1 MSSALFGGESTK
13 HQRYDLQQ
21 QQQDQGPC
29 QYELQ
34 QFVDCAQNQG
44 AVTLCQEFS
53 EALKQCNL
61 RNRTEGLNLARSVLG
76 KDNNEVKR

>member
-21 QQQDQGPC
+21 QDQGPC
-29 QYELQ
+29 QYEMQ

-44 AVTLCQEFS
+44 EVTLCQEFN
-53 EALKQCNL
+53 EALKQCKLENSECL
-61 RNRTEGLNLARSVLG
+61 KLVRDFLG
-76 KDNNEVKR
+76 QDNSQDKC

>member
-1 MSSALFGGESTK
+1 MSSVLLGGQSTK

-21 QQQDQGPC
+21 QDQGHC

-44 AVTLCQEFS
+44 AVTLCKEFS
-53 EALKQCNL
+53 DALKQCNL
-61 RNRTEGLNLARSVLG
+61 ANRSEGSNLA
-76 KDNNEVKR
+76 

>member
-1 MSSALFGGESTK
+1 VSSALFGGESTK
-13 HQRYDLQQ
+13 YQRYDLQK
-21 QQQDQGPC
+21 QQDQGPC

-53 EALKQCNL
+53 EALKQCHL
-61 RNRTEGLNLARSVLG
+61 RNRTEGSNLARSVLG
-76 KDNNEVKR
+76 KDDNEVKG

>member
-1 MSSALFGGESTK
+1 MSSALFGKSTK
-13 HQRYDLQQ
+13 HQRYDQQ

-44 AVTLCQEFS
+44 AVTLCQEFN
-53 EALKQCNL
+53 EALKQCKLANSEASNL
-61 RNRTEGLNLARSVLG
+61 VKNVLG
-76 KDNNEVKR
+76 KHNSQDKG

>member
-1 MSSALFGGESTK
+1 MSSVLFGGESTK
-13 HQRYDLQQ
+13 HQRCDV

-34 QFVDCAQNQG
+34 EFVDCAQNQG
-44 AVTLCQEFS
+44 EVRLCQEFS

-61 RNRTEGLNLARSVLG
+61 ANRTEESNLARNV
-76 KDNNEVKR
+76 

>member
-1 MSSALFGGESTK
+1 VSSALFGGESTK

-21 QQQDQGPC
+21 QHQGPC

-61 RNRTEGLNLARSVLG
+61 TNQTEGSNLARNVLG
-76 KDNNEVKR
+76 KYNSLGKGL

>member
-1 MSSALFGGESTK
+1 MSSVLLGGQSTK

-21 QQQDQGPC
+21 QDQGPSC

-44 AVTLCQEFS
+44 VVTLCQEFS
-53 EALKQCNL
+53 DALKQCNL
-61 RNRTEGLNLARSVLG
+61 ANQSEGSNLAR
-76 KDNNEVKR
+76 N

>member
-1 MSSALFGGESTK
+1 VSSALFGGESTK
-13 HQRYDLQQ
+13 YQRYDLQK
-21 QQQDQGPC
+21 QQDQGPC

-61 RNRTEGLNLARSVLG
+61 RSSNLARSVLG
-76 KDNNEVKR
+76 KDDNEVKG

>member
-1 MSSALFGGESTK
+1 VSGALFGGESTK
-13 HQRYDLQQ
+13 HQRYDT

-44 AVTLCQEFS
+44 EVTLCQEFS
-53 EALKQCNL
+53 EALKQCSQA
-61 RNRTEGLNLARSVLG
+61 NRIEGSNLARNVLG
-76 KDNNEVKR
+76 KENG